1 MENKVAKKAIET
13 IDMLQLI
20 SVSNIKGFDLK
31 PFLYRAIILKEKDF
45 RDALKDYN
53 FQEFKESQVYI
64 HCSSDAI
71 IPVWAYMLLAS
82 YLTDWDIPHI
92 FAQNQEEAKA
102 LQSAHLAHL
111 SKMYDL
117 GYADISGPFGDVGD
131 IRGITIYN
139 VPNIEM
145 ADSLANADPMV
156 KAGRLV
162 IEVHPW
168 WAAKGFSLR

>member
-13 IDMLQLI
+13 IYMLQLI

-31 PFLYRAIILKEKDF
+31 PFLYKAIILKEKDF
-45 RDALKDYN
+45 RDALKDYD

-92 FAQNQEEAKA
+92 FAQNQEEAINLFISDAISELDVKPYTNKRVVIKGCGGKISVKEQNYVKLTQKLKPVVRA
-102 LQSAHLAHL
+102 ISYGEACSMVPI
-111 SKMYDL
+111 SK
-117 GYADISGPFGDVGD
+117 
-131 IRGITIYN
+131 N
-139 VPNIEM
+139 
-145 ADSLANADPMV
+145 
-156 KAGRLV
+156 
-162 IEVHPW
+162 
-168 WAAKGFSLR
+168 

>member
-31 PFLYRAIILKEKDF
+31 PFLYKAIILKEKDF
-45 RDALKDYN
+45 RDALKDYD

-64 HCSSDAI
+64 YCSSDAI

-92 FAQNQEEAKA
+92 FAQNQEEAINLFISDAISELDVKPYTNKRVVIKGCGGKISVKEQNYIKLTQKLKPVVRA
-102 LQSAHLAHL
+102 ISYGEACSMVPI
-111 SKMYDL
+111 SK
-117 GYADISGPFGDVGD
+117 
-131 IRGITIYN
+131 N
-139 VPNIEM
+139 
-145 ADSLANADPMV
+145 
-156 KAGRLV
+156 
-162 IEVHPW
+162 
-168 WAAKGFSLR
+168 

>member
-31 PFLYRAIILKEKDF
+31 PFLYKAIILKEKDF
-45 RDALKDYN
+45 RDALKDYD

-92 FAQNQEEAKA
+92 FAQNQEEAINLFISDAISELDVKPYTNKRVVIKGCGGKISVKEQNYVKLTQKLKPVVRA
-102 LQSAHLAHL
+102 ISYGEACSMVPI
-111 SKMYDL
+111 SK
-117 GYADISGPFGDVGD
+117 
-131 IRGITIYN
+131 N
-139 VPNIEM
+139 
-145 ADSLANADPMV
+145 
-156 KAGRLV
+156 
-162 IEVHPW
+162 
-168 WAAKGFSLR
+168 

>member
-31 PFLYRAIILKEKDF
+31 PFLYKAIILKEKDF
-45 RDALKDYN
+45 RDALKDYD

-92 FAQNQEEAKA
+92 FAQNQEEAINLFISDAISELDVKPYTNKRVVIKGCGGKISVKEQNYVKLTEKLKPVVRA
-102 LQSAHLAHL
+102 ISYGEACSMVPI
-111 SKMYDL
+111 SK
-117 GYADISGPFGDVGD
+117 
-131 IRGITIYN
+131 N
-139 VPNIEM
+139 
-145 ADSLANADPMV
+145 
-156 KAGRLV
+156 
-162 IEVHPW
+162 
-168 WAAKGFSLR
+168 

>member
-31 PFLYRAIILKEKDF
+31 PFLYKAIILKEKDF
-45 RDALKDYN
+45 RDSLKDYD

-92 FAQNQEEAKA
+92 FAQNQEEAINLFISDAISELDVKPYTNKRVVIKGCGGKISVKEQNYVKLTQKLKPVVRA
-102 LQSAHLAHL
+102 ISYGEACSMVPI
-111 SKMYDL
+111 SK
-117 GYADISGPFGDVGD
+117 
-131 IRGITIYN
+131 N
-139 VPNIEM
+139 
-145 ADSLANADPMV
+145 
-156 KAGRLV
+156 
-162 IEVHPW
+162 
-168 WAAKGFSLR
+168 

>member
-1 MENKVAKKAIET
+1 MENKVEKKAIET

-31 PFLYRAIILKEKDF
+31 PFLYKAIILKEKDF
-45 RDALKDYN
+45 RDALKDYD

-92 FAQNQEEAKA
+92 FAQNQEEAINLFISDAISELDVKPYTNKRVVIKGCGGKISVKEQNYVKLTQKLKPVVRA
-102 LQSAHLAHL
+102 ISYGEACSMVPI
-111 SKMYDL
+111 SK
-117 GYADISGPFGDVGD
+117 
-131 IRGITIYN
+131 N
-139 VPNIEM
+139 
-145 ADSLANADPMV
+145 
-156 KAGRLV
+156 
-162 IEVHPW
+162 
-168 WAAKGFSLR
+168 

>member
-71 IPVWAYMLLAS
+71 IPVWAYMLLSS

-92 FAQNQEEAKA
+92 FAQNQEEAINLFISDAISELDVKPYTNKRVVIKGCGGKISVKEQNYIKLTQKLKPVVRA
-102 LQSAHLAHL
+102 ISYGEACSMVPI
-111 SKMYDL
+111 SK
-117 GYADISGPFGDVGD
+117 
-131 IRGITIYN
+131 N
-139 VPNIEM
+139 
-145 ADSLANADPMV
+145 
-156 KAGRLV
+156 
-162 IEVHPW
+162 
-168 WAAKGFSLR
+168 